1 MGFWSNALS
10 FLGWAAGAQ
19 DGDNVRT
26 GSITTERGSDGAEAT
41 TNAATGLAA
50 TYSCVSFWAGNIG
63 GLPLTIYR
71 PGPLG
76 VPVEDRNH
84 PLYWVLHDSPN
95 YDQSA
100 FDFWEYMVAAI
111 ELRGNAYAE
120 ILKRDDGSVYAL
132 VPIPP
137 HLVSVS
143 RQRDGS
149 LLYTWQADGVRH
161 AEPQESVLHIRG
173 FGGGPLGGVSPL
185 DACRGTFTAA
195 LSADQAARSTFANG
209 ARPSGTLST
218 DKPMKPEQRIEAE
231 RLLQEKFVG
240 AVNAGRPML
249 LDNGLTWQ
257 ALSITPEAAQML
269 ESRQFSLEE
278 ICRVFEVDPHL
289 VGHTAGNS
297 FLGSS
302 IANQTLSLLKF
313 KLRKRLKRIEGAL
326 QKQLLTAVERRAGV
340 SIEFNVE
347 AFLRADSQG
356 RATYYQIMKQFMTLN
371 EIRAL
376 EGLPPQP
383 GGDTIMVQMQDVPLS
398 GTKTPEPSE

>member
-10 FLGWAAGAQ
+10 FIGWPVGAQ

-26 GSITTERGSDGAEAT
+26 GNITTERASDGGAAT
-41 TNAATGLAA
+41 AQAATGLAA
-50 TYSCVSFWAGNIG
+50 TWSCVSFWSGNIA

-76 VPVEDRNH
+76 VPVEDRSH
-84 PLYWVLHDSPN
+84 PLFWVLHDSPN

-120 ILKRDDGSVYAL
+120 IQKRDDGSVYAL
-132 VPIPP
+132 VPIAP
-137 HLVSVS
+137 HLVTVS
-143 RQRDGS
+143 RQRNGA
-149 LLYTWQADGVRH
+149 LLYTWDDGVPH
-161 AEPQESVLHIRG
+161 AEPQERVLHIRG

-185 DACRGTFTAA
+185 DACRNTFTSA
-195 LSADQAARSTFANG
+195 LSVEQAARSTFANG
-209 ARPSGTLST
+209 ARPSGTLTSP
-218 DKPMKPEQRIEAE
+218 KPLKAEQRAEAE
-231 RLLQEKFVG
+231 QLLQEKFVG

-249 LDNGLTWQ
+249 LDNGLQWN
-257 ALSITPEAAQML
+257 AISITPEAAEML

-278 ICRVFEVDPHL
+278 ICRIFEVDPHL

-313 KLRKRLKRIEGAL
+313 KMRKRLKRIEGAL
-326 QKQLLTAVERRAGV
+326 EKQLLTTAERRAGV

-376 EGLPPQP
+376 EGLPPQD
-383 GGDTIMVQMQDVPLS
+383 GGDTIMVQMQDVPL
-398 GTKTPEPSE
+398 TQTTAPETTQ